1 MALQKRM
8 HLKARVQIEQAA
20 YLFFA
25 RPFLVEFRCDFFP
38 HAALKLMRIRMQ
50 LVGNSSGIVMVI
62 SMMAALS
69 LLSITAIARCKR
81 RAHVRGVG
89 GVDSR
94 VKTLKGLSTLI
105 PAVISS

>member
-1 MALQKRM
+1 
-8 HLKARVQIEQAA
+8 
-20 YLFFA
+20 
-25 RPFLVEFRCDFFP
+25 
-38 HAALKLMRIRMQ
+38 
-50 LVGNSSGIVMVI
+50 MVI